1 MYYLETGGDKD
12 TQFRYAILIA
22 FAVHA
27 VLILTISFKTS
38 TPMSYL
44 RPQIQITL
52 AQQPSTESPQN
63 ARQIAQAHQE
73 GNDDDVART
82 LASSRNNRA
91 LVESSQ
97 QSVVMQPPQSQ
108 VVQQQ
113 DILTFITEAVRQ
125 RSTAPKKTLESAIR
139 LPGISPEIDRLND
152 KLAGLQTELDSQT
165 SAYSDQTR
173 VRRMTTASTKKSVEA
188 AYLLQWQHH
197 LETVGNRYYPQASV
211 RYGIYGDLRMLVVIR
226 QDGTLEDLQVLSSS
240 GYAVLDEA
248 AIEIVRIAA
257 PYSPFSP
264 ELRATAD
271 KLEIVRTWHFR
282 ENALSSH

>member
-52 AQQPSTESPQN
+52 ARQPSTESPQN
-63 ARQIAQAHQE
+63 ARQLAQAHQE
-73 GNDDDVART
+73 GNDDDVARS

-113 DILTFITEAVRQ
+113 DILTFITEAGRQ

-165 SAYSDQTR
+165 SAYSDQAR

-197 LETVGNRYYPQASV
+197 LETEPHISKASV

-282 ENALSSH
+282 ENALSSP

>member
-1 MYYLETGGDKD
+1 MYYIETGGDKD

-27 VLILTISFKTS
+27 VLILTISFKAS

-52 AQQPSTESPQN
+52 ARQPSTKSPQN
-63 ARQIAQAHQE
+63 ARQLAQAHQE
-73 GNDDDVART
+73 GNNDDVARSQ
-82 LASSRNNRA
+82 ASSGNNRA

-97 QSVVMQPPQSQ
+97 QSVVMQPPQNQ

-282 ENALSSH
+282 ENALSSP